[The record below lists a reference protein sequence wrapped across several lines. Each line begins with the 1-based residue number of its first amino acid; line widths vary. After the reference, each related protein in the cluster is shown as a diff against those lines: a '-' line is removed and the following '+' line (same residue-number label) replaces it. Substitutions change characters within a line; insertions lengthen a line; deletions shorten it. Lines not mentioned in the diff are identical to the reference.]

1 MKPYL
6 GIDPGATGALAL
18 ILPNY
23 QTVLHDYDNDPVKC
37 VQWLEDAILCHGQPK
52 VALEKVH
59 AIQGQGI
66 SSTFKFGLNTGIIKG
81 VLFAMGLPFIEVT
94 PQRWQAFSQVP
105 KKANPSDK
113 PSLII
118 AKQLFPLA
126 DITLKKHHGRADALL
141 LAYYAKQNNL

>member
-6 GIDPGATGALAL
+6 GIDPGATGAMAL

-23 QTVLHDYDNDPVKC
+23 QTVLHDYDNDPITAIK
-37 VQWLEDAILCHGQPK
+37 WLEDMILYHGQPK

-59 AIQGQGI
+59 AVQGQGI

-81 VLFAMGLPFIEVT
+81 LLFAMGLPFIEVT

-105 KKANPSDK
+105 KKSNPSDK
-113 PSLII
+113 PSLIV